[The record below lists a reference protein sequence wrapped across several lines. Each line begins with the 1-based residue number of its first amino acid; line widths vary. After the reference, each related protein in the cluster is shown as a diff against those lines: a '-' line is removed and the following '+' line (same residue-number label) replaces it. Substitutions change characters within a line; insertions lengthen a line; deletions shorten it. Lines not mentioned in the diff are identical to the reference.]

1 MGKKMKRSEDDKW
14 IAGVCGGLA
23 KNMDVDPMLVR
34 ILWIAGTL
42 FTGVVWG
49 VIIYIVLIFVMDQ
62 S

>member
-1 MGKKMKRSEDDKW
+1 MGKLKRSEDDKW

-23 KNMDVDPMLVR
+23 KEFKMDPMLIR

-49 VIIYIVLIFVMDQ
+49 VIIYIALIFVMDQ
-62 S
+62 T

>member
-1 MGKKMKRSEDDKW
+1 MKRSEDNKW
-14 IAGVCGGLA
+14 ITGVCGGLA
-23 KNMDVDPMLVR
+23 ENFDVDPMLVR
-34 ILWIAGTL
+34 ILFILGTL